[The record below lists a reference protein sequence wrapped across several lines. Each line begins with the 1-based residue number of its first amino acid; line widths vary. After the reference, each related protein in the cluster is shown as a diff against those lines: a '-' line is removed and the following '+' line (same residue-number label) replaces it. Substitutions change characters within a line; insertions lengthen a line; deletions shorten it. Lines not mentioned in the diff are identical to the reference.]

1 MMLEHEILSC
11 RLPSFRWCQLREE
24 QRASL
29 SWTTETR
36 SADLRRQRHI
46 YLSCLVPFVMVGH
59 SKFKKEENHRG
70 CVSSGMESFRDP
82 IPLYMRPIDDRCGG
96 PADLVWI
103 FFINGQPWSMHSN
116 HFETLVLCCYCPSDL
131 MQVLVSNS
139 KTIFE
144 FYFELRTTIGGL

>member
-1 MMLEHEILSC
+1 MRFSLVVCLAFAGVNCVKNQGPPSPGQPRRGGQIYGDNATFVSRVSFLS
-11 RLPSFRWCQLREE
+11 S
-24 QRASL
+24 
-29 SWTTETR
+29 
-36 SADLRRQRHI
+36 
-46 YLSCLVPFVMVGH
+46 FVMVGH
-59 SKFKKEENHRG
+59 SKSKGGGPHRDG
-70 CVSSGMESFRDP
+70 CLSSGMESFRDP
-82 IPLYMRPIDDRCGG
+82 FPLYMRPIDDRCGG

-103 FFINGQPWSMHSN
+103 FFNGQPWSMHSN